1 MDLKFVKVMRKGPI
15 TIITLS
21 RPEVYNALHIDA
33 HFELNKVFDDFSADP
48 EQWVAIVTGAGDKA
62 FCAGNDLK
70 WQAAGGK
77 RGWDKGG
84 FAGLTSRFDC
94 DKPIIAA
101 VNGVAMGGGFEIALA
116 CDLIIAAEN
125 ATFALPEPRVG
136 LAALAGG
143 VHRLPRQ
150 IGLKRAMGMILTARH
165 VSAKEGLELGFVNE
179 VVPQGEALA
188 AAERWAATI
197 CKNSPMSIRAS
208 KQAIQRGLEVSLE
221 QAIAEQR
228 EYPAVKAMAAS
239 QDYIEGPKAF
249 CGEASAEMAGAIIAV
264 SPSWP
269 GLSRPSTPSAL
280 WARKNVDA
288 RDKPG
293 HDDITI
299 TLSCY
304 PVPACTTRSSADRR
318 RACPSWSARDAP
330 TAPAFA
336 GRLRLLRSFPIAR
349 G

>member
-1 MDLKFVKVMRKGPI
+1 MALQFSTVTRKGPI
-15 TIITLS
+15 TIVTLS
-21 RPEVYNALHIDA
+21 RPEVYNALHTDA
-33 HFELNKVFDDFSADP
+33 HFELEGVFNDFAADP

-70 WQAAGGK
+70 WQASGGK
-77 RGWDKGG
+77 RGWGESG
-84 FAGLTSRFDC
+84 FGGLTSRFDC

-143 VHRLPRQ
+143 LHRLPRQ

-165 VSAKEGLELGFVNE
+165 VPAREGLELGFVNE

-188 AAERWAATI
+188 AAERWAETI

-208 KQAIQRGLEVSLE
+208 KQTLMRGLDVSLP

-228 EYPAVKAMAAS
+228 DYPAVKAMVAS

-249 CGEASAEMAGAIIAV
+249 SE
-264 SPSWP
+264 
-269 GLSRPSTPSAL
+269 
-280 WARKNVDA
+280 
-288 RDKPG
+288 
-293 HDDITI
+293 
-299 TLSCY
+299 
-304 PVPACTTRSSADRR
+304 R
-318 RACPSWSARDAP
+318 RAPNWQ
-330 TAPAFA
+330 
-336 GRLRLLRSFPIAR
+336 GK
-349 G
+349 